1 MKTLNLEKMTDLT
14 GGGTVVGG
22 VINGACAAGGAWGLA
37 ASLKLVAAI
46 ALPSGV
52 GQAAAVICL
61 GNFIGTSAG
70 WW

>member
-14 GGGTVVGG
+14 GGGTVVGNIISG
-22 VINGACAAGGAWGLA
+22 SCTAGGAWTLA

-52 GQAAAVICL
+52 GQAAAVICI
-61 GNFIGTSAG
+61 GNWAGQAAG